1 VTGPDVVDRPAPAS
15 VLPPDVCS
23 RTPNGSLPMRAR
35 SLLLLVVMLALLGA
49 GCAGSPPESSRE
61 VPADAGPVADDPTVA
76 VLGRSFAP
84 ETLVVEEGTTVTWV
98 WEDTSAHDVV
108 GDGFDSG
115 IQSTGTFTFTFGAS
129 GTYPYVC
136 TLHPGM
142 DGTVIVVP

>member
-1 VTGPDVVDRPAPAS
+1 M
-15 VLPPDVCS
+15 LPE
-23 RTPNGSLPMRAR
+23 PNGSLPMRAR
-35 SLLLLVVMLALLGA
+35 SLLLSAAMLALAAA
-49 GCAGSPPESSRE
+49 GCTASPPESSRE

-76 VLGRSFAP
+76 VLGRSFDP
-84 ETLVVEEGTTVTWV
+84 ETLVVTEGTTVTWV

-115 IQSTGTFTFTFGAS
+115 IQSTGTFVFTFDET

-142 DGTVIVVP
+142 DGTVVVVP